1 MHDEKTER
9 FDPEVL
15 RQLTSGDQEI
25 MTVVISAFLSQYP
38 EHLEN
43 LRNAC
48 LSGNSPQ
55 VLFAAHSLK
64 GMATQLGAANLRKI
78 AAGIEKLAKE
88 GTSPSTLLSLT
99 DALAQEFAELSKL
112 LARLH

>member
-1 MHDEKTER
+1 MHDENTER

-25 MTVVISAFLSQYP
+25 MTVVVSAFLSQYP
-38 EHLEN
+38 EHLAN
-43 LRNAC
+43 LRTAC
-48 LSGNSPQ
+48 IAGNSSQ
-55 VLFAAHSLK
+55 VLFSAHSLK
-64 GMATQLGAANLRKI
+64 GMATQLGAAKLRKL

-88 GTSPSTLLSLT
+88 GASPTALLSLT
-99 DALAQEFAELSKL
+99 DALAQEYAELTKL

>member
-1 MHDEKTER
+1 MHDEEIER

-25 MTVVISAFLSQYP
+25 ITVVVSAFLSQYP

-48 LSGNSPQ
+48 IVGNSEQ
-55 VLFAAHSLK
+55 LLFSAHSLK
-64 GMATQLGAANLRKI
+64 GMATQLGATKLRKL

-88 GTSPSTLLSLT
+88 GASPTALLSLT
-99 DALAQEFAELSKL
+99 DALAQEYAEVAKL

>member
-1 MHDEKTER
+1 MHNEKIER

-25 MTVVISAFLSQYP
+25 MSVVVSAFLSQYP

-48 LSGNSPQ
+48 LAGNSPQ
-55 VLFAAHSLK
+55 VLFAAHTLK
-64 GMATQLGAANLRKI
+64 GMATQMGAANLRKM

-88 GTSPSTLLSLT
+88 GASPSTLLSLT
-99 DALAQEFAELSKL
+99 DALAYEFAELSKL
-112 LARLH
+112 LAQLH

>member
-38 EHLEN
+38 EHLES
-43 LRNAC
+43 LRAAC
-48 LSGNSPQ
+48 LAGNSAQ
-55 VLFAAHSLK
+55 VLAPIDFLPRQRQTRSHRS
-64 GMATQLGAANLRKI
+64 
-78 AAGIEKLAKE
+78 
-88 GTSPSTLLSLT
+88 
-99 DALAQEFAELSKL
+99 
-112 LARLH
+112 

>member
-38 EHLEN
+38 EHLES
-43 LRNAC
+43 LRAAC
-48 LSGNSPQ
+48 LAGNSAQ
-55 VLFAAHSLK
+55 VLFFAHSLK
-64 GMATQLGAANLRKI
+64 GMATQLGATNLRKM

-88 GTSPSTLLSLT
+88 GASPSTLSSLT
-99 DALAQEFAELSKL
+99 DALAQEFSELSKL
-112 LARLH
+112 LARPY